1 MNALAP
7 VNSARLPETYEA
19 ARAALAQCSAVD
31 ECNDWADKAAALASY
46 ARQSQDDQLERMAQR
61 IRARAIRRAGELLKQ
76 IEPATGKNNQHV
88 QVKEAGDRLL
98 HSRTDA
104 AREAGMSPHQA
115 KQAVRVANVSEDDFE
130 EQVESPNPPTL
141 SQLASQGT
149 QKRQPEPPRPII
161 DLKGRDPREF
171 NRALHFIGAFED
183 YARALVKENIEAVT
197 AILTPEERQRLR
209 GCINKIDA
217 VHDRIMTRI

>member
-1 MNALAP
+1 
-7 VNSARLPETYEA
+7 
-19 ARAALAQCSAVD
+19 
-31 ECNDWADKAAALASY
+31 
-46 ARQSQDDQLERMAQR
+46 MAQR

-76 IEPATGKNNQHV
+76 IEPQDKG
-88 QVKEAGDRLL
+88 GDRKTD
-98 HSRTDA
+98 HGAGNHTVMSRADA
-104 AREAGMSPHQA
+104 AREAGMSKHQQM
-115 KQAVRVANVSEDDFE
+115 QAVRVANVPEDDFE